1 VLNFEEYFSKAWLFV
16 VFDYLC
22 PQISG
27 HQLKSSNMYRKV
39 SISTSTVL
47 PAAFFAAI
55 SAVALVVSFMAA
67 SYLYANGVLLA
78 LSFILL
84 ELMIMVYFFVL
95 SEFSSCLF
103 GKKKDAPVLD
113 QADIVQAAPA
123 QLIDAQADSAPPVPD
138 NVSITQPVH
147 EEQAESL
154 QVPDPRTDEPAIS
167 SSQESASS
175 TRLDPASPDVP
186 APTPAQSEETNK
198 KIVEL
203 MNLSAGEQQKR
214 REKFAQDRKEIMQ
227 EYIYYSLGPLLD
239 EQDILAVWLEYEYQ
253 PKPRLCKWKEKVT
266 SRDVRHLTWNIA
278 KRMGME
284 NGYKSENCGRFVKTL
299 FPDLC
304 VKRDGSPCT
313 DSYLSQN
320 LLEEKPNDLIKIDKP
335 EPHSIAFHFRDMEM
349 KQAV

>member
-1 VLNFEEYFSKAWLFV
+1 
-16 VFDYLC
+16 
-22 PQISG
+22 
-27 HQLKSSNMYRKV
+27 MYCKKV
-39 SISTSTVL
+39 CISTSTVL
-47 PAAFFAAI
+47 LAAFFAAI

-67 SYLYANGVLLA
+67 SYLYARSTLIPYSVLLA
-78 LSFILL
+78 LSFILI
-84 ELMIMVYFFVL
+84 ELLVVVYFSLL
-95 SEFSSCLF
+95 SEFSSSIF
-103 GKKKDAPVLD
+103 GKKKDIPVPD
-113 QADIVQAAPA
+113 QADIVQAVPA
-123 QLIDAQADSAPPVPD
+123 QLIDAQASPVPPDPD
-138 NVSITQPVH
+138 NMGQTQPVH
-147 EEQAESL
+147 EEQTEEL
-154 QVPDPRTDEPAIS
+154 QAPDPTSEERAIS
-167 SSQESASS
+167 TGHESAS
-175 TRLDPASPDVP
+175 TDVTVP
-186 APTPAQSEETNK
+186 NPAQSEETNR

-203 MNLSAGEQQKR
+203 MSLSAEEQQKK

-239 EQDILAVWLEYEYQ
+239 EQDILAIWLEYEGWISSSTYQ

-284 NGYKSENCGRFVKTL
+284 NGYKSENCGRFVKAL

>member
-1 VLNFEEYFSKAWLFV
+1 
-16 VFDYLC
+16 
-22 PQISG
+22 
-27 HQLKSSNMYRKV
+27 MYCKKV
-39 SISTSTVL
+39 CISTSTVL

-67 SYLYANGVLLA
+67 SYLYARSTLIPYSVLLA
-78 LSFILL
+78 LSFILI
-84 ELMIMVYFFVL
+84 ELLVVVYFSLL
-95 SEFSSCLF
+95 SEFSSSIFC
-103 GKKKDAPVLD
+103 KKKDIPVPD
-113 QADIVQAAPA
+113 QADIVQAVPA
-123 QLIDAQADSAPPVPD
+123 QLIDAQASPVPPDPD
-138 NVSITQPVH
+138 NMGQTQPVN
-147 EEQAESL
+147 EEQTEEL
-154 QVPDPRTDEPAIS
+154 QAPDPTSEERAIS
-167 SSQESASS
+167 TGHESAS
-175 TRLDPASPDVP
+175 TDVTVP
-186 APTPAQSEETNK
+186 NPAQSEETNR

-203 MNLSAGEQQKR
+203 MSLSAEEQQKK

-239 EQDILAVWLEYEYQ
+239 EQDILAIWLEYEGWISSSTYQ

-266 SRDVRHLTWNIA
+266 SRDMRHLTWNIA

-284 NGYKSENCGRFVKTL
+284 NGYKSETCGRFVKTM

-335 EPHSIAFHFRDMEM
+335 EPHSIAFHFRNMEM

>member
-1 VLNFEEYFSKAWLFV
+1 MY
-16 VFDYLC
+16 
-22 PQISG
+22 
-27 HQLKSSNMYRKV
+27 YRKV

-67 SYLYANGVLLA
+67 SYLYARSTLIPYSVLLA
-78 LSFILL
+78 LSFILI
-84 ELMIMVYFFVL
+84 ELLVVVYFSLL
-95 SEFSSCLF
+95 SEFSSSIF
-103 GKKKDAPVLD
+103 GKKKDIPVPD
-113 QADIVQAAPA
+113 QADIVQAVPA
-123 QLIDAQADSAPPVPD
+123 QLIDAQASPVPPDPD
-138 NVSITQPVH
+138 NMGQTQPVH
-147 EEQAESL
+147 EEQTEEL
-154 QVPDPRTDEPAIS
+154 QAPDPTSEERAIS
-167 SSQESASS
+167 TGHESAS
-175 TRLDPASPDVP
+175 TDVTVP
-186 APTPAQSEETNK
+186 NPAQSEETNR

-203 MNLSAGEQQKR
+203 MSLSAEEQQKK

-239 EQDILAVWLEYEYQ
+239 EQDILAVWLEYEGWINSSTYQ

-284 NGYKSENCGRFVKTL
+284 NGYKSENCGRFVKAL

>member
-1 VLNFEEYFSKAWLFV
+1 
-16 VFDYLC
+16 
-22 PQISG
+22 
-27 HQLKSSNMYRKV
+27 MYHKTV

-67 SYLYANGVLLA
+67 SYLYARSTLIPYGVLLA

-84 ELMIMVYFFVL
+84 ELMIVVYFSLL
-95 SEFSSCLF
+95 SEFSSSIF
-103 GKKKDAPVLD
+103 GKKKDIPVLD
-113 QADIVQAAPA
+113 QADIVQAVPA
-123 QLIDAQADSAPPVPD
+123 QLIDAQASPVPPDPD
-138 NVSITQPVH
+138 NMGQTQPVN
-147 EEQAESL
+147 EEQTEEL
-154 QVPDPRTDEPAIS
+154 QAPDPTSEERAIS
-167 SSQESASS
+167 TGHESAS
-175 TRLDPASPDVP
+175 TDVTVP
-186 APTPAQSEETNK
+186 NPAQSEETNR

-203 MNLSAGEQQKR
+203 MSLSAEEQQKK
-214 REKFAQDRKEIMQ
+214 REKFALDRKEIMQ

-239 EQDILAVWLEYEYQ
+239 EQDILAVWLEYEGWISSSTYQ

-284 NGYKSENCGRFVKTL
+284 NGYKSETCGRFVKAM

-320 LLEEKPNDLIKIDKP
+320 LLEEKPDDLIKIDKP
-335 EPHSIAFHFRDMEM
+335 EPHSIAFHFRNMEM

>member
-1 VLNFEEYFSKAWLFV
+1 
-16 VFDYLC
+16 
-22 PQISG
+22 
-27 HQLKSSNMYRKV
+27 MYCKKV
-39 SISTSTVL
+39 SISISTVL
-47 PAAFFAAI
+47 PAAYMIAV
-55 SAVALVVSFMAA
+55 SMVALIVSFMAA
-67 SYLYANGVLLA
+67 SYLYARSTIIPYGVLLA
-78 LSFILL
+78 VSFTLL
-84 ELMIMVYFFVL
+84 ELLVGVYFFVL
-95 SEFSSCLF
+95 SEFSSSIF
-103 GKKKDAPVLD
+103 GKKKDIPVLD
-113 QADIVQAAPA
+113 QADIVQAAPT
-123 QLIDAQADSAPPVPD
+123 QPEEVQTDPVLPISD
-138 NVSITQPVH
+138 NMGQTQPVN
-147 EEQAESL
+147 EEQTEEL
-154 QVPDPRTDEPAIS
+154 QAPDPTSEERAIS
-167 SSQESASS
+167 TGHESAS
-175 TRLDPASPDVP
+175 TDVTVP
-186 APTPAQSEETNK
+186 NPGQSEETNR

-203 MNLSAGEQQKR
+203 MSLSAEEQQKK

-239 EQDILAVWLEYEYQ
+239 KQDILAVWLEYEGWISSSTYQ

-284 NGYKSENCGRFVKTL
+284 NGYKSETCGRFVKAM

-335 EPHSIAFHFRDMEM
+335 EPHSIAFHFRNMEM

>member
-1 VLNFEEYFSKAWLFV
+1 
-16 VFDYLC
+16 
-22 PQISG
+22 
-27 HQLKSSNMYRKV
+27 MYHKTV

-67 SYLYANGVLLA
+67 SYLYARSTLIPYGVLLA

-84 ELMIMVYFFVL
+84 ELMIVVYFSLL
-95 SEFSSCLF
+95 SEFCSSIF
-103 GKKKDAPVLD
+103 GKKKDIPVLD
-113 QADIVQAAPA
+113 QVDIVQAVPA
-123 QLIDAQADSAPPVPD
+123 QLIDVQASPVPPDPD
-138 NVSITQPVH
+138 NMGQTQPVN
-147 EEQAESL
+147 EEQTEEL
-154 QVPDPRTDEPAIS
+154 QAPDPTSEERAIS
-167 SSQESASS
+167 TGHESAS
-175 TRLDPASPDVP
+175 TDVTVP
-186 APTPAQSEETNK
+186 NPAQSEETNR

-203 MNLSAGEQQKR
+203 MSLSAEEQQKK

-239 EQDILAVWLEYEYQ
+239 EQDILAVWLEYEGWISSSTYQ
-253 PKPRLCKWKEKVT
+253 PKPRLCKWKDKVT

-284 NGYKSENCGRFVKTL
+284 NGYKSETCGRFVKAM

-335 EPHSIAFHFRDMEM
+335 EPHSIAFHFRNMEM

>member
-1 VLNFEEYFSKAWLFV
+1 
-16 VFDYLC
+16 
-22 PQISG
+22 
-27 HQLKSSNMYRKV
+27 MYCKKV

-67 SYLYANGVLLA
+67 SYLYARSTLIPYSVLLA

-84 ELMIMVYFFVL
+84 ELMIVVYFSLL
-95 SEFSSCLF
+95 SEFSSSIF
-103 GKKKDAPVLD
+103 GKKKDIPFLD
-113 QADIVQAAPA
+113 QTDIVQAVPA
-123 QLIDAQADSAPPVPD
+123 QLIDAQASPVPPDPD
-138 NVSITQPVH
+138 NIGQTQPVN
-147 EEQAESL
+147 EEQTEEL
-154 QVPDPRTDEPAIS
+154 QAPDTTSEERAIS
-167 SSQESASS
+167 TGHESAS
-175 TRLDPASPDVP
+175 TDVTVP
-186 APTPAQSEETNK
+186 NPAQSEETNR

-203 MNLSAGEQQKR
+203 MSLSTEEQQKK

-239 EQDILAVWLEYEYQ
+239 EQDILAVWLEYEGWISSSTYQ

-284 NGYKSENCGRFVKTL
+284 NGYKSETCGRFVKAM

-335 EPHSIAFHFRDMEM
+335 EPHSIAFHFRNMEM

>member
-1 VLNFEEYFSKAWLFV
+1 
-16 VFDYLC
+16 
-22 PQISG
+22 
-27 HQLKSSNMYRKV
+27 MYRKV

-67 SYLYANGVLLA
+67 SYLYAR
-78 LSFILL
+78 
-84 ELMIMVYFFVL
+84 
-95 SEFSSCLF
+95 
-103 GKKKDAPVLD
+103 VLD

-239 EQDILAVWLEYEYQ
+239 EQDILAVWLEYELEYEGWISSSTYQ
-253 PKPRLCKWKEKVT
+253 PKPRLCKWKDKVT

-284 NGYKSENCGRFVKTL
+284 NGYKSETCGRFVKAL

-320 LLEEKPNDLIKIDKP
+320 LLEEKPDDLIKIDKP
-335 EPHSIAFHFRDMEM
+335 EPHSIAFHFRNMEM

>member
-1 VLNFEEYFSKAWLFV
+1 
-16 VFDYLC
+16 
-22 PQISG
+22 
-27 HQLKSSNMYRKV
+27 MYHKTV

-67 SYLYANGVLLA
+67 SYLYARSTLIPYSVLLA

-84 ELMIMVYFFVL
+84 ELMIVVYFSLL
-95 SEFSSCLF
+95 SEFSSSIF
-103 GKKKDAPVLD
+103 GKKKDIPVLD
-113 QADIVQAAPA
+113 QADIVQAVPA
-123 QLIDAQADSAPPVPD
+123 QLIDAQASPVPPDPD
-138 NVSITQPVH
+138 NMGQTQPVN
-147 EEQAESL
+147 EEQTEEL
-154 QVPDPRTDEPAIS
+154 QAPDPTSEERAIS
-167 SSQESASS
+167 TGHESAS
-175 TRLDPASPDVP
+175 TDVTVP
-186 APTPAQSEETNK
+186 NPAQSEETTK

-203 MNLSAGEQQKR
+203 MSLSAEEQQKK

-239 EQDILAVWLEYEYQ
+239 EQDILAVWLEYEGWISSSTYQ

-284 NGYKSENCGRFVKTL
+284 NGYKSETCGRFVKAM

-335 EPHSIAFHFRDMEM
+335 EPHSIAFHFRNMEM
-349 KQAV
+349 KQTV

>member
-1 VLNFEEYFSKAWLFV
+1 
-16 VFDYLC
+16 
-22 PQISG
+22 
-27 HQLKSSNMYRKV
+27 MYHKTV

-67 SYLYANGVLLA
+67 SYLYARSTLIPYGVLLA

-84 ELMIMVYFFVL
+84 ELMIVVYFSLL
-95 SEFSSCLF
+95 SEFSSSIF
-103 GKKKDAPVLD
+103 GKKKDIPVPD
-113 QADIVQAAPA
+113 QADIVQAVPA
-123 QLIDAQADSAPPVPD
+123 QLIDAQASPVPPDPD
-138 NVSITQPVH
+138 NMGQTQPVH
-147 EEQAESL
+147 EEQTEEL
-154 QVPDPRTDEPAIS
+154 QAPDPTSEERAIS
-167 SSQESASS
+167 TGHESAS
-175 TRLDPASPDVP
+175 TDVTVP
-186 APTPAQSEETNK
+186 NPAQSEETNR

-203 MNLSAGEQQKR
+203 MSLSAEEQQKK
-214 REKFAQDRKEIMQ
+214 REKFALDRKEIMQ

-239 EQDILAVWLEYEYQ
+239 EQDILAVWLEYEGWISSSTYQ
-253 PKPRLCKWKEKVT
+253 PKPRLCKWKDKVT

-284 NGYKSENCGRFVKTL
+284 NGYKSETCGRFVKAM

-320 LLEEKPNDLIKIDKP
+320 LLEEKPDDLIKIDKP
-335 EPHSIAFHFRDMEM
+335 EPHSIAFHFRNMEM

>member
-1 VLNFEEYFSKAWLFV
+1 
-16 VFDYLC
+16 
-22 PQISG
+22 
-27 HQLKSSNMYRKV
+27 MYCKKV
-39 SISTSTVL
+39 CISTSTVL

-67 SYLYANGVLLA
+67 SYLYARSTLIPYSVLLA
-78 LSFILL
+78 LSFILI
-84 ELMIMVYFFVL
+84 ELLVVVYFSLL
-95 SEFSSCLF
+95 SEFSSSIF
-103 GKKKDAPVLD
+103 GKKKDIPVPD
-113 QADIVQAAPA
+113 QADIVQAVPA
-123 QLIDAQADSAPPVPD
+123 QLIDAQASPVPPDPD
-138 NVSITQPVH
+138 NMGQTQPVH
-147 EEQAESL
+147 EEQTEEL
-154 QVPDPRTDEPAIS
+154 QDPDPTSEERAIS
-167 SSQESASS
+167 TGHESAS
-175 TRLDPASPDVP
+175 TDVTVP
-186 APTPAQSEETNK
+186 NPAQSEETNR

-203 MNLSAGEQQKR
+203 MSLSAEEQQKK

-239 EQDILAVWLEYEYQ
+239 EQDILAVWLEYEGWINSSTYQ

-284 NGYKSENCGRFVKTL
+284 NGYKSENCGRFVKAL

>member
-1 VLNFEEYFSKAWLFV
+1 
-16 VFDYLC
+16 
-22 PQISG
+22 
-27 HQLKSSNMYRKV
+27 MYRKV

-67 SYLYANGVLLA
+67 SYLYARSTLIPYSVLLA

-84 ELMIMVYFFVL
+84 ELMIVVYFSLL
-95 SEFSSCLF
+95 SEFCSSIF
-103 GKKKDAPVLD
+103 GKKKEIPVPD
-113 QADIVQAAPA
+113 QANIVQAVPA
-123 QLIDAQADSAPPVPD
+123 QLIDVQASPVPPDPD
-138 NVSITQPVH
+138 NMGQTQPVN
-147 EEQAESL
+147 EEQTEEL
-154 QVPDPRTDEPAIS
+154 QAPEPTSEERAIS
-167 SSQESASS
+167 TGHESAS
-175 TRLDPASPDVP
+175 TDVTVP
-186 APTPAQSEETNK
+186 NPAQSEETNR

-203 MNLSAGEQQKR
+203 MSLSAEEQQKK

-239 EQDILAVWLEYEYQ
+239 EQDILAVWLEYEGWISSSTYQ
-253 PKPRLCKWKEKVT
+253 PKPRLCKWKDKVT

-284 NGYKSENCGRFVKTL
+284 NGYKSETCGRFVKAL

-320 LLEEKPNDLIKIDKP
+320 LLEEKPDDLIKIDKP
-335 EPHSIAFHFRDMEM
+335 EPHSIAFHFRNMEM

>member
-1 VLNFEEYFSKAWLFV
+1 
-16 VFDYLC
+16 
-22 PQISG
+22 
-27 HQLKSSNMYRKV
+27 MYHKTV

-67 SYLYANGVLLA
+67 SYLYARSTLIPYGVLLA

-84 ELMIMVYFFVL
+84 ELMIVVYFSLL
-95 SEFSSCLF
+95 SEFSSSIF
-103 GKKKDAPVLD
+103 GKKKDIPVLD
-113 QADIVQAAPA
+113 QADIVQAVPA
-123 QLIDAQADSAPPVPD
+123 QLIDAQASPVPLDPD
-138 NVSITQPVH
+138 NMGQTQPVN
-147 EEQAESL
+147 EEQTEEL
-154 QVPDPRTDEPAIS
+154 QAPDPTSEERAIS
-167 SSQESASS
+167 TGHESAS
-175 TRLDPASPDVP
+175 TDVTVP
-186 APTPAQSEETNK
+186 NPAQSEETNR

-203 MNLSAGEQQKR
+203 MSLSAEEQQKK
-214 REKFAQDRKEIMQ
+214 REKFALDRKEIMQ

-239 EQDILAVWLEYEYQ
+239 EQDILAVWLEYEGWISSSTYQ

-284 NGYKSENCGRFVKTL
+284 NGYKSETCGRFVKAM

-320 LLEEKPNDLIKIDKP
+320 LLEEKPDDLIKIDKP
-335 EPHSIAFHFRDMEM
+335 EPHSIAFHFRNMEM

>member
-1 VLNFEEYFSKAWLFV
+1 
-16 VFDYLC
+16 
-22 PQISG
+22 
-27 HQLKSSNMYRKV
+27 MYHKTV

-67 SYLYANGVLLA
+67 SYLYARSTLIPYGVLLA

-84 ELMIMVYFFVL
+84 ELMIVVYFSLL
-95 SEFSSCLF
+95 SEFSSSIF
-103 GKKKDAPVLD
+103 GKKKDIPVLD
-113 QADIVQAAPA
+113 QADIVQAVPA
-123 QLIDAQADSAPPVPD
+123 QLIDAQASPVPPDPD
-138 NVSITQPVH
+138 NMGQTQPVN
-147 EEQAESL
+147 EEQTEEL
-154 QVPDPRTDEPAIS
+154 QAPDPTSEERAIS
-167 SSQESASS
+167 TGHESAS
-175 TRLDPASPDVP
+175 TDVTVP
-186 APTPAQSEETNK
+186 NPAQSEETDR

-203 MNLSAGEQQKR
+203 MSLSAEEQQKK
-214 REKFAQDRKEIMQ
+214 REKFALDRKEIMQ

-239 EQDILAVWLEYEYQ
+239 EQDILAVWLEYEGWISSSTYQ

-284 NGYKSENCGRFVKTL
+284 NGYKSETCGRFVKAM

-320 LLEEKPNDLIKIDKP
+320 LLEEKPDDLIKIDKP
-335 EPHSIAFHFRDMEM
+335 EPHSIAFHFRNMEM

>member
-1 VLNFEEYFSKAWLFV
+1 
-16 VFDYLC
+16 
-22 PQISG
+22 
-27 HQLKSSNMYRKV
+27 
-39 SISTSTVL
+39 
-47 PAAFFAAI
+47 
-55 SAVALVVSFMAA
+55 MAA
-67 SYLYANGVLLA
+67 SYLYARSTLIPYSVLLA
-78 LSFILL
+78 LSFILI
-84 ELMIMVYFFVL
+84 ELLVVVYFSLL
-95 SEFSSCLF
+95 SEFSSSIF
-103 GKKKDAPVLD
+103 GKKKDIPVPD
-113 QADIVQAAPA
+113 QADIVQAVPA
-123 QLIDAQADSAPPVPD
+123 QLIDAQASPVPPDPD
-138 NVSITQPVH
+138 NMGQTQPVH
-147 EEQAESL
+147 EEQTEEL
-154 QVPDPRTDEPAIS
+154 QAPDPTSEERAIS
-167 SSQESASS
+167 TGHESAS
-175 TRLDPASPDVP
+175 TDVTVP
-186 APTPAQSEETNK
+186 NPAQSEETNR

-203 MNLSAGEQQKR
+203 MSLSAEEQQK
-214 REKFAQDRKEIMQ
+214 AQDRKEIMQ

-239 EQDILAVWLEYEYQ
+239 EQDILAVWLEYEGWINSSTYQ

-284 NGYKSENCGRFVKTL
+284 NGYKSENCGRFVKAL

>member
-1 VLNFEEYFSKAWLFV
+1 
-16 VFDYLC
+16 
-22 PQISG
+22 
-27 HQLKSSNMYRKV
+27 MYHKTV

-67 SYLYANGVLLA
+67 SYLYARSTLIPYSVLLA
-78 LSFILL
+78 LSFILI
-84 ELMIMVYFFVL
+84 ELLVVVYFSLL
-95 SEFSSCLF
+95 SEFSSSIF
-103 GKKKDAPVLD
+103 GKKKDIPVPD
-113 QADIVQAAPA
+113 QADIVQAVPA
-123 QLIDAQADSAPPVPD
+123 QLIDAQASPVPPDPD
-138 NVSITQPVH
+138 NMGQTQPVH
-147 EEQAESL
+147 EEQTEEL
-154 QVPDPRTDEPAIS
+154 QAPDPTSEERAIS
-167 SSQESASS
+167 TGHESAS
-175 TRLDPASPDVP
+175 TDVTVP
-186 APTPAQSEETNK
+186 NPAQSEETNR

-203 MNLSAGEQQKR
+203 MSLSAEEQQKK

-239 EQDILAVWLEYEYQ
+239 EQDILAVWLEYEGWISSSTYQ
-253 PKPRLCKWKEKVT
+253 PKPRLCKWKDKVT

-284 NGYKSENCGRFVKTL
+284 NGYKSETCGRFVKAM

-335 EPHSIAFHFRDMEM
+335 EPHSIAFHFRNMEM

>member
-1 VLNFEEYFSKAWLFV
+1 
-16 VFDYLC
+16 
-22 PQISG
+22 
-27 HQLKSSNMYRKV
+27 MYCKKV
-39 SISTSTVL
+39 CISTSTVL

-67 SYLYANGVLLA
+67 SYLYARSTLIPYSVLLA
-78 LSFILL
+78 LSFILI
-84 ELMIMVYFFVL
+84 ELLVVVYFSLL
-95 SEFSSCLF
+95 SEFSSSIF
-103 GKKKDAPVLD
+103 GKKKDIPVLD
-113 QADIVQAAPA
+113 QADIVQAVPA
-123 QLIDAQADSAPPVPD
+123 QLIDAQASPVPPDPD
-138 NVSITQPVH
+138 NMGQTQPVH
-147 EEQAESL
+147 EEQTEEL
-154 QVPDPRTDEPAIS
+154 QAPDPTSEERAIS
-167 SSQESASS
+167 TGHESAS
-175 TRLDPASPDVP
+175 TDVTVP
-186 APTPAQSEETNK
+186 NPAQSEETNR

-203 MNLSAGEQQKR
+203 MSLSAEEQQKK

-239 EQDILAVWLEYEYQ
+239 EQDILAVWLEYEGWINSSTYQ

-284 NGYKSENCGRFVKTL
+284 NGYKSENCGRFVKAL

>member
-1 VLNFEEYFSKAWLFV
+1 
-16 VFDYLC
+16 
-22 PQISG
+22 
-27 HQLKSSNMYRKV
+27 MYCKKV

-67 SYLYANGVLLA
+67 SYLYARSTLIPYGVLLA

-84 ELMIMVYFFVL
+84 ELMIVVYFFTL
-95 SEFSSCLF
+95 SEFSSSLF
-103 GKKKDAPVLD
+103 GKKKDTSVLNLP
-113 QADIVQAAPA
+113 DIAQAAPA
-123 QLIDAQADSAPPVPD
+123 QLIDAQASPVPLDPD
-138 NVSITQPVH
+138 NMGQTQPVN
-147 EEQAESL
+147 EEQTEEL
-154 QVPDPRTDEPAIS
+154 QAPDPTSEERAIS
-167 SSQESASS
+167 TGHESAS
-175 TRLDPASPDVP
+175 TDVTVP
-186 APTPAQSEETNK
+186 NPAQSEETNR

-203 MNLSAGEQQKR
+203 MSLSAEEQQKK

-239 EQDILAVWLEYEYQ
+239 KQDILAVWLEYEGWISSSTYQ

-284 NGYKSENCGRFVKTL
+284 NGYKSETCGRFVKAM

-335 EPHSIAFHFRDMEM
+335 EPHSIAFHFHNMEM

>member
-1 VLNFEEYFSKAWLFV
+1 MIVVYFSL
-16 VFDYLC
+16 
-22 PQISG
+22 
-27 HQLKSSNMYRKV
+27 
-39 SISTSTVL
+39 
-47 PAAFFAAI
+47 
-55 SAVALVVSFMAA
+55 
-67 SYLYANGVLLA
+67 
-78 LSFILL
+78 
-84 ELMIMVYFFVL
+84 L
-95 SEFSSCLF
+95 SEFCSSIF
-103 GKKKDAPVLD
+103 GKKKDIPVLD
-113 QADIVQAAPA
+113 QVDIVQAVPA
-123 QLIDAQADSAPPVPD
+123 QLIDVQASPVPPDPD
-138 NVSITQPVH
+138 NMGQTQPVN
-147 EEQAESL
+147 EEQTEEL
-154 QVPDPRTDEPAIS
+154 QAPDPTSEERAIS
-167 SSQESASS
+167 TGHESAS
-175 TRLDPASPDVP
+175 TDVTVP
-186 APTPAQSEETNK
+186 NPAQSEETNR

-203 MNLSAGEQQKR
+203 MSLSAEEQQKK

-239 EQDILAVWLEYEYQ
+239 EQDILAVWLEYEGWISSSTYQ

-284 NGYKSENCGRFVKTL
+284 NGYKSETCGRFVKAM

-335 EPHSIAFHFRDMEM
+335 EPHSIAFHFRNMEM

>member
-1 VLNFEEYFSKAWLFV
+1 
-16 VFDYLC
+16 
-22 PQISG
+22 
-27 HQLKSSNMYRKV
+27 MYHKTV

-67 SYLYANGVLLA
+67 SYLYARSTLIPYSVLLA
-78 LSFILL
+78 LSFILI
-84 ELMIMVYFFVL
+84 ELLVVVYFSLL
-95 SEFSSCLF
+95 SEFSSSIF
-103 GKKKDAPVLD
+103 GKKKDIPVPD
-113 QADIVQAAPA
+113 QADIVQAVPA
-123 QLIDAQADSAPPVPD
+123 QLIDAQASPVPPDPD
-138 NVSITQPVH
+138 NMGQTQPVH
-147 EEQAESL
+147 EEQTEEL
-154 QVPDPRTDEPAIS
+154 QAPDPTSEERAIS
-167 SSQESASS
+167 TGHESAS
-175 TRLDPASPDVP
+175 TDVTVP
-186 APTPAQSEETNK
+186 NPAQSEETNR

-203 MNLSAGEQQKR
+203 MSLSAEEQQKK

-239 EQDILAVWLEYEYQ
+239 EQDILAVWLEYEGWINSSTYQ

-284 NGYKSENCGRFVKTL
+284 NGYKSENCGRFVKAL

>member
-1 VLNFEEYFSKAWLFV
+1 
-16 VFDYLC
+16 
-22 PQISG
+22 
-27 HQLKSSNMYRKV
+27 MYHKTV

-67 SYLYANGVLLA
+67 SYLYARSTLIPYSVLLA
-78 LSFILL
+78 LSFILI
-84 ELMIMVYFFVL
+84 ELLIVVYFSLL
-95 SEFSSCLF
+95 SEFSSSIF
-103 GKKKDAPVLD
+103 GKKKDIPVPD
-113 QADIVQAAPA
+113 QADIVQAVPA
-123 QLIDAQADSAPPVPD
+123 QLIDAQASPVPPDPD
-138 NVSITQPVH
+138 NMGQTQPVH
-147 EEQAESL
+147 EEQTEEL
-154 QVPDPRTDEPAIS
+154 QAPDPTSEERAIS
-167 SSQESASS
+167 TGHESAS
-175 TRLDPASPDVP
+175 TDVTVP
-186 APTPAQSEETNK
+186 NPAQSEETNR

-203 MNLSAGEQQKR
+203 MSLSAEEQQKK

-239 EQDILAVWLEYEYQ
+239 EQDILAVWLEYEGWINSSTYQ

-284 NGYKSENCGRFVKTL
+284 NGYKSENCGRFVKAL

>member
-1 VLNFEEYFSKAWLFV
+1 
-16 VFDYLC
+16 
-22 PQISG
+22 
-27 HQLKSSNMYRKV
+27 MYRKV

-67 SYLYANGVLLA
+67 SYLYARSTLIPYGVLLA

-84 ELMIMVYFFVL
+84 ELMIVVYFSL
-95 SEFSSCLF
+95 LAEFSSSIF
-103 GKKKDAPVLD
+103 GKKKDIPVPD
-113 QADIVQAAPA
+113 QADIVQAVPA
-123 QLIDAQADSAPPVPD
+123 QLIDAQASPVPPDPD
-138 NVSITQPVH
+138 NMGQTQPVH
-147 EEQAESL
+147 EEQTEEL
-154 QVPDPRTDEPAIS
+154 QAPDPTSEERAIS
-167 SSQESASS
+167 TGHESAS
-175 TRLDPASPDVP
+175 TDVTVP
-186 APTPAQSEETNK
+186 NPAQSEETNR

-203 MNLSAGEQQKR
+203 MSLSAEEQQKK

-239 EQDILAVWLEYEYQ
+239 EQDILAVWLEYEGWINSSTYQ

-284 NGYKSENCGRFVKTL
+284 NGYKSENCGRFVKAL

>member
-1 VLNFEEYFSKAWLFV
+1 
-16 VFDYLC
+16 
-22 PQISG
+22 
-27 HQLKSSNMYRKV
+27 MYCKKV
-39 SISTSTVL
+39 CISTSTVL

-67 SYLYANGVLLA
+67 SYLYARSTLIPYSVLLA
-78 LSFILL
+78 LSFILI
-84 ELMIMVYFFVL
+84 ELLVVVYFSLL
-95 SEFSSCLF
+95 SEFSSSIFC
-103 GKKKDAPVLD
+103 KKKDIPVPD
-113 QADIVQAAPA
+113 QADIVQAVPA
-123 QLIDAQADSAPPVPD
+123 QLIDAQASPVPPDPD
-138 NVSITQPVH
+138 NMGQTQPVH
-147 EEQAESL
+147 EEQTEEL
-154 QVPDPRTDEPAIS
+154 QAPDPTSEERAIS
-167 SSQESASS
+167 TGHESAS
-175 TRLDPASPDVP
+175 TDVTVP
-186 APTPAQSEETNK
+186 NPAQSEETNR

-203 MNLSAGEQQKR
+203 MSLSAEEQQKK

-239 EQDILAVWLEYEYQ
+239 EQDILAVWLEYEGWINSSTYQ

-284 NGYKSENCGRFVKTL
+284 NGYKSENCGRFVKAL

>member
-1 VLNFEEYFSKAWLFV
+1 
-16 VFDYLC
+16 
-22 PQISG
+22 
-27 HQLKSSNMYRKV
+27 MYHKTV

-67 SYLYANGVLLA
+67 SYLYARSMLIPYGVLLA

-84 ELMIMVYFFVL
+84 ELMIVVYFSLL
-95 SEFSSCLF
+95 SEFSSSIF
-103 GKKKDAPVLD
+103 GKKKDIPVLD
-113 QADIVQAAPA
+113 QADIVQAVPA
-123 QLIDAQADSAPPVPD
+123 QLIDAQASPVPPDPD
-138 NVSITQPVH
+138 NMGQTQPVN
-147 EEQAESL
+147 EEQTEEL
-154 QVPDPRTDEPAIS
+154 QAPDPTSEERAIS
-167 SSQESASS
+167 TGHESAS
-175 TRLDPASPDVP
+175 TDVTVP
-186 APTPAQSEETNK
+186 NPAQSEETNR

-203 MNLSAGEQQKR
+203 MSLSAEEQQKK
-214 REKFAQDRKEIMQ
+214 REKFALDRKEIMQ

-239 EQDILAVWLEYEYQ
+239 EQDILAVWLEYEGWISSSTYQ

-284 NGYKSENCGRFVKTL
+284 NGYKSETCGRFVKAM

-313 DSYLSQN
+313 DAYLSQN
-320 LLEEKPNDLIKIDKP
+320 LLVENPNDLIKIDKP
-335 EPHSIAFHFRDMEM
+335 EPHSIAFHFRNMEM

>member
-1 VLNFEEYFSKAWLFV
+1 
-16 VFDYLC
+16 
-22 PQISG
+22 
-27 HQLKSSNMYRKV
+27 MYCKKV
-39 SISTSTVL
+39 CISTSTVL

-67 SYLYANGVLLA
+67 SYLYARSTLIPYSVLLA
-78 LSFILL
+78 LSFILI
-84 ELMIMVYFFVL
+84 ELLIVVYFSLL
-95 SEFSSCLF
+95 SEFSSSIF
-103 GKKKDAPVLD
+103 GKKKDIPVPD
-113 QADIVQAAPA
+113 QADIVQAVPA
-123 QLIDAQADSAPPVPD
+123 QLIDAQASPVPPDPD
-138 NVSITQPVH
+138 NMGQTQPVH
-147 EEQAESL
+147 EEQTEEL
-154 QVPDPRTDEPAIS
+154 QAPDPTSEERAIS
-167 SSQESASS
+167 TGHESAS
-175 TRLDPASPDVP
+175 TDVTVP
-186 APTPAQSEETNK
+186 NPAQSEETNR

-203 MNLSAGEQQKR
+203 MSLSAEEQQKK

-239 EQDILAVWLEYEYQ
+239 EQDILAVWLEYEGWINSSTYQ

-284 NGYKSENCGRFVKTL
+284 NGYKSENCGRFVKAL

>member
-1 VLNFEEYFSKAWLFV
+1 
-16 VFDYLC
+16 
-22 PQISG
+22 
-27 HQLKSSNMYRKV
+27 MYHKTV

-67 SYLYANGVLLA
+67 SYLYARSTIIPYGVLLA
-78 LSFILL
+78 VSFTLL
-84 ELMIMVYFFVL
+84 ELLVGVYFFVL
-95 SEFSSCLF
+95 SEFSSSLF
-103 GKKKDAPVLD
+103 GKKEDAPILNLP
-113 QADIVQAAPA
+113 DIVQAAPT
-123 QLIDAQADSAPPVPD
+123 QPEEVQTDPVLPVSD
-138 NVSITQPVH
+138 NVSPTQPVY
-147 EEQAESL
+147 EEQTEKL
-154 QVPDPRTDEPAIS
+154 QASDPTNEISAIS
-167 SSQESASS
+167 TSEKPASS
-175 TRLDPASPDVP
+175 DAP
-186 APTPAQSEETNK
+186 APNPAQSEETTK

-203 MNLSAGEQQKR
+203 MNLSAEEQQKR
-214 REKFAQDRKEIMQ
+214 REKFALDRKEIMQ
-227 EYIYYSLGPLLD
+227 EYVYFTLGPLLD
-239 EQDILAVWLEYEYQ
+239 EQDILAVWLEYEGWISSSTYQ

-284 NGYKSENCGRFVKTL
+284 NGYKSETCGRFVKAM

-320 LLEEKPNDLIKIDKP
+320 LLEEKPDDLIKIDKP
-335 EPHSIAFHFRDMEM
+335 EPHSIAFHFRNMEM

>member
-1 VLNFEEYFSKAWLFV
+1 MIVVYFSL
-16 VFDYLC
+16 
-22 PQISG
+22 
-27 HQLKSSNMYRKV
+27 
-39 SISTSTVL
+39 
-47 PAAFFAAI
+47 
-55 SAVALVVSFMAA
+55 
-67 SYLYANGVLLA
+67 
-78 LSFILL
+78 
-84 ELMIMVYFFVL
+84 L
-95 SEFSSCLF
+95 SEFSSSIF
-103 GKKKDAPVLD
+103 GKKKDIPVPD
-113 QADIVQAAPA
+113 QADIVQAVPA
-123 QLIDAQADSAPPVPD
+123 QLIDAQASPVPPDPD
-138 NVSITQPVH
+138 NMGQTQPVH
-147 EEQAESL
+147 EEQTEEL
-154 QVPDPRTDEPAIS
+154 QAPDPTSEERAIS
-167 SSQESASS
+167 TGHESAS
-175 TRLDPASPDVP
+175 TDVTVP
-186 APTPAQSEETNK
+186 NPAQSEETNR

-203 MNLSAGEQQKR
+203 MSLSAEEQQKK

-239 EQDILAVWLEYEYQ
+239 EQDILAVWLEYEGWINSSTYQ

-284 NGYKSENCGRFVKTL
+284 NGYKSENCGRFVKAL

>member
-1 VLNFEEYFSKAWLFV
+1 MY
-16 VFDYLC
+16 
-22 PQISG
+22 
-27 HQLKSSNMYRKV
+27 YRKV

-67 SYLYANGVLLA
+67 SYLYARSTLIPYGVLLA

-84 ELMIMVYFFVL
+84 ELMIVVYFSLL
-95 SEFSSCLF
+95 SEFCSSIF
-103 GKKKDAPVLD
+103 GKKKDIPVLD
-113 QADIVQAAPA
+113 QVDIEQAVPA
-123 QLIDAQADSAPPVPD
+123 QLIDVQASPVPPDPD
-138 NVSITQPVH
+138 NMGQTQPVN
-147 EEQAESL
+147 EEQTEEL
-154 QVPDPRTDEPAIS
+154 QAPDPTSEERAIS
-167 SSQESASS
+167 TGHESAS
-175 TRLDPASPDVP
+175 TDVTVP
-186 APTPAQSEETNK
+186 NPAQSEETNR

-203 MNLSAGEQQKR
+203 MSLSAEEQQKK

-239 EQDILAVWLEYEYQ
+239 EQDILAVWLEYEGWISSSTYQ

-284 NGYKSENCGRFVKTL
+284 NGYKSETCGRFVKAM

>member
-1 VLNFEEYFSKAWLFV
+1 
-16 VFDYLC
+16 
-22 PQISG
+22 
-27 HQLKSSNMYRKV
+27 MYRKV

-67 SYLYANGVLLA
+67 SYLYARSTLIPYSVLLA

-84 ELMIMVYFFVL
+84 ELMIVVYFSLL
-95 SEFSSCLF
+95 SEFSSSIF
-103 GKKKDAPVLD
+103 GKKKDIPVLD
-113 QADIVQAAPA
+113 QADIVQAVPA
-123 QLIDAQADSAPPVPD
+123 QLIDAQASPVPPDPD
-138 NVSITQPVH
+138 NMGQTQPVN
-147 EEQAESL
+147 EEQTEEL
-154 QVPDPRTDEPAIS
+154 QAPDPTSEERAIS
-167 SSQESASS
+167 TGHESAS
-175 TRLDPASPDVP
+175 TDVTVP
-186 APTPAQSEETNK
+186 NPAQSEETNR

-203 MNLSAGEQQKR
+203 MSLSAEEQQKK

-239 EQDILAVWLEYEYQ
+239 EQDILAVWLEYEGWISSSTYQ

-284 NGYKSENCGRFVKTL
+284 NGYKSENCGRFVKAL

-335 EPHSIAFHFRDMEM
+335 EPHSIAFHFRNMEM

>member
-1 VLNFEEYFSKAWLFV
+1 
-16 VFDYLC
+16 
-22 PQISG
+22 
-27 HQLKSSNMYRKV
+27 MYRKV

-67 SYLYANGVLLA
+67 SYLYARSTLIPYGVLLA

-154 QVPDPRTDEPAIS
+154 QVPDPRTDEPA
-167 SSQESASS
+167 
-175 TRLDPASPDVP
+175 
-186 APTPAQSEETNK
+186 

-239 EQDILAVWLEYEYQ
+239 EQDILAVWLEYEGWISSSTYQ

-284 NGYKSENCGRFVKTL
+284 NGYKSETCGRFVKAM

-335 EPHSIAFHFRDMEM
+335 EPHSIAFHFRNMEM

>member
-1 VLNFEEYFSKAWLFV
+1 
-16 VFDYLC
+16 
-22 PQISG
+22 
-27 HQLKSSNMYRKV
+27 MYRKV

-55 SAVALVVSFMAA
+55 SAVALVVSFMVA
-67 SYLYANGVLLA
+67 SYLYARSTLIPYGVLLA

-84 ELMIMVYFFVL
+84 ELMIVVYFSLL
-95 SEFSSCLF
+95 SEFCSSIF
-103 GKKKDAPVLD
+103 GKKKDIPVLD
-113 QADIVQAAPA
+113 QVDIVQAVPA
-123 QLIDAQADSAPPVPD
+123 QLIDVQASPVPPDPD
-138 NVSITQPVH
+138 NMGQTQPVN
-147 EEQAESL
+147 EEQTEEL
-154 QVPDPRTDEPAIS
+154 QAPDPTSEERAIS
-167 SSQESASS
+167 TGHESAS
-175 TRLDPASPDVP
+175 TDVTVP
-186 APTPAQSEETNK
+186 NPAQSEETNR

-203 MNLSAGEQQKR
+203 MSLSAEEQQKK

-239 EQDILAVWLEYEYQ
+239 EQDILAVWLEYEGWISSSTYQ

-284 NGYKSENCGRFVKTL
+284 NGYKSETCGRFVKAM

-335 EPHSIAFHFRDMEM
+335 EPHSIAFHFRNMEM

>member
-1 VLNFEEYFSKAWLFV
+1 MYSK
-16 VFDYLC
+16 
-22 PQISG
+22 
-27 HQLKSSNMYRKV
+27 KV
-39 SISTSTVL
+39 CISTSTVL

-67 SYLYANGVLLA
+67 SYLYARSTLIPYSVLLA
-78 LSFILL
+78 LSFILI
-84 ELMIMVYFFVL
+84 ELLVVVYFSLL
-95 SEFSSCLF
+95 SEFSSIF
-103 GKKKDAPVLD
+103 GKKKDIPVLD
-113 QADIVQAAPA
+113 QADIVQAVPA
-123 QLIDAQADSAPPVPD
+123 QLIDAQASPVPPDPD
-138 NVSITQPVH
+138 NMGQTQPVH
-147 EEQAESL
+147 EEQTEEL
-154 QVPDPRTDEPAIS
+154 QAPDPTSEERAIS
-167 SSQESASS
+167 TGHESAS
-175 TRLDPASPDVP
+175 TDVTVP
-186 APTPAQSEETNK
+186 NPAQSEETNR

-203 MNLSAGEQQKR
+203 MSLSAEEQQKK

-239 EQDILAVWLEYEYQ
+239 EQDILAVWLEYEGWINSSTYQ

-284 NGYKSENCGRFVKTL
+284 NGYKSENCGRFVKAL

-335 EPHSIAFHFRDMEM
+335 EPHSIAFHFRNMEM

>member
-1 VLNFEEYFSKAWLFV
+1 
-16 VFDYLC
+16 
-22 PQISG
+22 
-27 HQLKSSNMYRKV
+27 MYRKV

-67 SYLYANGVLLA
+67 SYLYARSTLIPYGVLLA

-84 ELMIMVYFFVL
+84 ELMIVVYFSLL
-95 SEFSSCLF
+95 SEFCSSIF
-103 GKKKDAPVLD
+103 GKKKDIPVLD
-113 QADIVQAAPA
+113 QVDIVQAVPA
-123 QLIDAQADSAPPVPD
+123 QLIDVQASPVPPDPD
-138 NVSITQPVH
+138 NMGQTQPVN
-147 EEQAESL
+147 EEQTEEL
-154 QVPDPRTDEPAIS
+154 QAPDPTSEERAIS
-167 SSQESASS
+167 TGHESAS
-175 TRLDPASPDVP
+175 TDVTVP
-186 APTPAQSEETNK
+186 NPAQSEETNR

-203 MNLSAGEQQKR
+203 MSLSAEEQQKK

-239 EQDILAVWLEYEYQ
+239 EQDILAVWLEYEGWISSSTYQ
-253 PKPRLCKWKEKVT
+253 PKPRLCKWKDKVT

-284 NGYKSENCGRFVKTL
+284 NGYKSETCGRFVKAL

-320 LLEEKPNDLIKIDKP
+320 LLEEKPDDLIKIDKP
-335 EPHSIAFHFRDMEM
+335 EPHSIAFHFRNMEM

>member
-1 VLNFEEYFSKAWLFV
+1 
-16 VFDYLC
+16 
-22 PQISG
+22 
-27 HQLKSSNMYRKV
+27 MYHKTV

-67 SYLYANGVLLA
+67 SYLYARSTLIPYGVLLA

-84 ELMIMVYFFVL
+84 ELMIVVYFSLL
-95 SEFSSCLF
+95 SEFSSSIF
-103 GKKKDAPVLD
+103 GKKKDIPVLD
-113 QADIVQAAPA
+113 QADIVQAVPA
-123 QLIDAQADSAPPVPD
+123 QLIDAQASPVPPDPD
-138 NVSITQPVH
+138 NMGQTQPVN
-147 EEQAESL
+147 EEQTEEL
-154 QVPDPRTDEPAIS
+154 QAPDPTSEERAIS
-167 SSQESASS
+167 TGHESAS
-175 TRLDPASPDVP
+175 TDV
-186 APTPAQSEETNK
+186 T
-198 KIVEL
+198 VH
-203 MNLSAGEQQKR
+203 
-214 REKFAQDRKEIMQ
+214 RKEIMQ

-239 EQDILAVWLEYEYQ
+239 EQDILAVWLEYEGWISSSTYQ

-284 NGYKSENCGRFVKTL
+284 NGYKSETCGRFVKAM

-320 LLEEKPNDLIKIDKP
+320 LLEEKPDDLIKIDKP
-335 EPHSIAFHFRDMEM
+335 EPHSIAFHFRNMEM